1 MLLHLPVSPLQQITG
16 HPGADKD
23 IQLFVK
29 RDDLLHP
36 DIQGSKAR
44 KLAPL
49 LDLVKQHFPDG
60 IITFGGAFS
69 NHLHAVAIAGQL
81 FDIPTVGILRGNYVD
96 VQNPTLKICAAHGM
110 TLIPLSKTLY
120 ASRKQDHYQYW
131 REVYPKAYILPEG
144 GNTLDA
150 VLHCTNISA
159 EILAQLPPESLNRPL
174 HICTPA
180 GTGCTAAGVAAGMPA
195 SKGSTWIFPV
205 SSDGLELATIR
216 QLLPA
221 NLLEVPDIRWVPDY
235 ICGGFA
241 RWDQNVMDF
250 ARHFHQQTGIMADP
264 VYTAKMFY
272 GIYDLLKK
280 GAFQEG
286 SCLVALHTGGQQGWA
301 GFQHRFG
308 PLDFV

>member
-44 KLAPL
+44 KLAPV
-49 LDLVKQHFPDG
+49 LDLARQHFPDG

-69 NHLHAVAIAGQL
+69 NHLHAVAIAGHL
-81 FDIPTVGILRGNYVD
+81 FDIPTVGILRGTYVD
-96 VQNPTLKICAAHGM
+96 VQNPTLKTCADHGM
-110 TLIPLSKTLY
+110 TLIPLPKATY
-120 ASRKQDHYQYW
+120 ASHKQDDYGYW
-131 REVYPKAYILPEG
+131 RASYPKAYILPEG
-144 GNTLDA
+144 GNTPDA

-180 GTGCTAAGVAAGMPA
+180 GTGCTAAGVAAGLPA
-195 SKGSTWIFPV
+195 SKGSTWVFPA
-205 SSDGLELATIR
+205 SSDNLEWETIR
-216 QLLPA
+216 QLLPPGM
-221 NLLEVPDIRWVPDY
+221 LETPDIRWIPDY

-250 ARHFHQQTGIMADP
+250 VHPFHQQTGIMPDP
-264 VYTAKMFY
+264 VYTAKMLY
-272 GIYDLLKK
+272 GIFDLLTK

-286 SCLVALHTGGQQGWA
+286 SCIVALHTGGQQGWA

-308 PLDFV
+308 ALQIV